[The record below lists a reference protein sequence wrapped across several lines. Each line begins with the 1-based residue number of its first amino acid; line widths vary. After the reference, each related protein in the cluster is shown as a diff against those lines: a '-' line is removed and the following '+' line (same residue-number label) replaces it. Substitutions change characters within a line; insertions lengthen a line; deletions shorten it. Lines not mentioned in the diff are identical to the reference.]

1 MKRLLAA
8 LCALAVALTLVVVP
22 SSASNSLFFLSLND
36 TLPAQST
43 QITPVQY
50 NGWIYVP
57 VTVFSSRVTGINF
70 GVYYG
75 VTDNDESLIFYNLSG
90 KTMTFDLVNGTATA
104 SSGETP
110 VPGTILQRN
119 GTYYAPAYAICRYF
133 GMRSRVNALNSSNSS
148 TTPSTTQPS
157 SPSVQPSQPS
167 ASTSKPS
174 SSSSSTTTNNNN
186 DTTVQ
191 EDPAPV
197 FSLTVGIQ
205 AGTGDITAALD
216 ALGSVGASAVVFFP
230 ADSILSRAD
239 ELRQAAGRGHKIGLI
254 PAGDT
259 AEARLASVEEGS
271 RQIEKLLRQETWFVL
286 SQEKT
291 LTDAGYLSWS
301 YNLSPSASLSAD
313 GLYESIT
320 DYGANHAKGSRV
332 LLQSSASS
340 SVLSAVLTRL
350 AQDGDTFLRPK
361 ETDY

>member
-1 MKRLLAA
+1 
-8 LCALAVALTLVVVP
+8 
-22 SSASNSLFFLSLND
+22 
-36 TLPAQST
+36 
-43 QITPVQY
+43 
-50 NGWIYVP
+50 
-57 VTVFSSRVTGINF
+57 
-70 GVYYG
+70 
-75 VTDNDESLIFYNLSG
+75 
-90 KTMTFDLVNGTATA
+90 
-104 SSGETP
+104 
-110 VPGTILQRN
+110 
-119 GTYYAPAYAICRYF
+119 
-133 GMRSRVNALNSSNSS
+133 
-148 TTPSTTQPS
+148 
-157 SPSVQPSQPS
+157 
-167 ASTSKPS
+167 
-174 SSSSSTTTNNNN
+174 
-186 DTTVQ
+186 
-191 EDPAPV
+191 V

-313 GLYESIT
+313 GLYEAIT

-332 LLQSSASS
+332 LLQSSAPS